1 MTSGWQYF
9 WPLFAAGL
17 VIGVVAG
24 LVGWFADLQ
33 PWIDFGAAQTPLFDW
48 SIAGVE
54 WAHLLVSGLLW
65 LGLPLALGMV
75 RILSAEV
82 K

>member
-1 MTSGWQYF
+1 ML
-9 WPLFAAGL
+9 PVVFA
-17 VIGVVAG
+17 VVGG
-24 LVGWFADLQ
+24 LVGWFGDLR
-33 PWIDFGAAQTPLFDW
+33 PWIDFADAQTPLFDW
-48 SIAGVE
+48 SIEGVE

-75 RILSAEV
+75 RILRAEV